1 MQVIKIH
8 LFICIY
14 FMSGLSISSYS
25 DLPELHGDALKSSQS
40 SKGMSLMS
48 IKIFE
53 YLFLS
58 LMGVKM
64 TVVVFF

>member
-1 MQVIKIH
+1 
-8 LFICIY
+8 
-14 FMSGLSISSYS
+14 MSGLSISSYS

-64 TVVVFF
+64 TVVFFN